1 MVAVGDSGS
10 VEFVVTEDA
19 TASALGS
26 GDVPVLG
33 TPKVIALCEGAAVAA
48 IAGSLPEGSTTVG
61 TRIAVDH
68 LAPTPVGGTV
78 VASAVVTHHDG
89 RSIELDVKVVAGD
102 ATVASG
108 RHTRVVVDRER
119 FIARLDD

>member
-68 LAPTPVGGTV
+68 VAPTPVGGTV

-108 RHTRVVVDRER
+108 RHTRAVVDRER
-119 FIARLDD
+119 FIARLDR